1 MKNKK
6 TFYTCYTF
14 NEFTKDFEYLQEF
27 EDIKELKKEM
37 AKKGINE
44 KGIYNYI
51 AKDIDSIKK
60 LINGSILIIKDVE
73 IIEE

>member
-1 MKNKK
+1 MRK

-51 AKDIDSIKK
+51 TYGLDSIKK
-60 LINGSILIIKDVE
+60 LVNGKILIVKDTE
-73 IIEE
+73 TIEE